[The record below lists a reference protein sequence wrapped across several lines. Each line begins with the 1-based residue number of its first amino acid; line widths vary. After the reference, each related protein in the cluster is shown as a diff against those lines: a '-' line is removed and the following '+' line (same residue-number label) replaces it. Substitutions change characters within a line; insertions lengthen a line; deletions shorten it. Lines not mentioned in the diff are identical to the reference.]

1 MKKILFWIA
10 GIILGAII
18 LAVAFGV
25 WNAYFSGGT
34 HVSPTW
40 ESGFNDSLMA
50 PAPESAMQ
58 GRASVPGSSVSK
70 TASDFSSDGQPA
82 ERLVIRSARL
92 AIVSQEVRQAVEALK
107 RYAQANGGFVVSA
120 EVESEEGYP
129 PTAEVSLRIPVDKLD
144 AAVEFVRQQA
154 VRVASESV
162 TGEDVTEEYV
172 DLTAKL
178 KNLEASEEQLRAI
191 MRDAKKTEDVLAVH
205 RELERVRGEID
216 ALAGR
221 KKYLEQSAALS
232 SVTVA
237 IATDEASL
245 PVVESGDQWRPLV
258 VAKGAVTAF
267 LGVVRFLANFAIW
280 VVIFVPL
287 WGTIVLVVRYWK
299 RKRLGSQ

>member
-1 MKKILFWIA
+1 MKKIVLWIA
-10 GIILGAII
+10 GIVLGII
-18 LAVAFGV
+18 VLAVALGV
-25 WNAYFSGGT
+25 WNAYFSNGT
-34 HVSPTW
+34 HVSPAW
-40 ESGFNDSLMA
+40 DSGYNDSLMA

-70 TASDFSSDGQPA
+70 TAYDSSGSGQPE
-82 ERLVIRSARL
+82 ERLVIRSAQIS
-92 AIVSQEVRQAVEALK
+92 IVSQEVKQAAEALK

-120 EVESEEGYP
+120 QVWSEEGSP
-129 PTAEVSLRIPVDKLD
+129 PSAQVSFRIPADKLD
-144 AAVEFVRQQA
+144 ATVAFVRSQA

-172 DLTAKL
+172 DISAKL

-191 MRDAKKTEDVLAVH
+191 MKDAKKTEDVLAVH
-205 RELERVRGEID
+205 RELTRVRGEID

-258 VAKGAVTAF
+258 VAKGAVAAF

-280 VVIFVPL
+280 AVIFVPL
-287 WGTIVLVVRYWK
+287 WGTAYLAVRYW
-299 RKRLGSQ
+299 RRRRL